1 MVTIGTERPEV
12 RYLNR
17 YVRDPLCAAGASG
30 PDKWFDLG
38 LVLMGESSRNN
49 LNVIKIDQR
58 NTYGY
63 CDAMF
68 GLWLQRVPD
77 ASWDKLIT
85 ALKELKMDDIVKN
98 LEERLPSKT
107 DFLAMYTVGLYMYT
121 LYR

>member
-1 MVTIGTERPEV
+1 MTSCITVLVTIAIDRPQV

-38 LVLMGESSRNN
+38 LALMGENSRDN

-58 NTYGY
+58 NTYGC

-77 ASWDKLIT
+77 ASWSQLIA
-85 ALKELKMDDIVKN
+85 ALKEISMDDIANN
-98 LEERLPSKT
+98 LTKRLQ
-107 DFLAMYTVGLYMYT
+107 
-121 LYR
+121 